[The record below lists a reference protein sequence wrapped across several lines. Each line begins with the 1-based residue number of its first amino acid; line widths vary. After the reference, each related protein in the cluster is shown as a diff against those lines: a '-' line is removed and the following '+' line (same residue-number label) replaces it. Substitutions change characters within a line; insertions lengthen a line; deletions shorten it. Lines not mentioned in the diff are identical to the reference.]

1 VLVSRPA
8 NALEAL
14 TIEALTSAWYA
25 ASVCS
30 TGRTHAAA
38 VAVRS
43 GRCGV
48 CHILWISLLE
58 HDSQATH
65 RTCQRKRYTQ
75 APSLPQSIEV
85 SECGAPGCGHSMTA
99 PHARGSCACS
109 HPWRFGAWGALFR
122 GHFLQALTAAVR
134 PLRSRHGH
142 LSCCSKASMACLS
155 NSAILRHSRVSP
167 TDERRA
173 ARCCPP
179 RSIGGMAVPRAFPLF
194 GAILHH
200 HLAPRLRGLLEC
212 VPMG

>member
-1 VLVSRPA
+1 MPCFRTRII
-8 NALEAL
+8 LETLMPDIPQNHIILSSA
-14 TIEALTSAWYA
+14 SAWYA

-58 HDSQATH
+58 RDSQATH

-99 PHARGSCACS
+99 PRICGAHVHARTRGGLALGV
-109 HPWRFGAWGALFR
+109 RF
-122 GHFLQALTAAVR
+122 AVATFYK
-134 PLRSRHGH
+134 RSR
-142 LSCCSKASMACLS
+142 L
-155 NSAILRHSRVSP
+155 
-167 TDERRA
+167 
-173 ARCCPP
+173 
-179 RSIGGMAVPRAFPLF
+179 LF
-194 GAILHH
+194 GL
-200 HLAPRLRGLLEC
+200 
-212 VPMG
+212 